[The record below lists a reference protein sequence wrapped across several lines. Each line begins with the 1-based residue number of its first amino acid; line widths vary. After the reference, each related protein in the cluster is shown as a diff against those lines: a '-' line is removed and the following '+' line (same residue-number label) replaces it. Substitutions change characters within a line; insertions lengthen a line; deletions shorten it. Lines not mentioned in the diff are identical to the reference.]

1 MKVLFFAHLREL
13 SGLAEAELAEDAV
26 DAGRLWEILLERW
39 PALAGARSQ
48 VRLARNGVY
57 VSPDERFLAGDEIAL
72 IPPVS
77 GG

>member
-1 MKVLFFAHLREL
+1 MKVLFFAHLREMT
-13 SGLAEAELAEDAV
+13 GVAEAEIPDEAADAE
-26 DAGRLWEILLERW
+26 RLWGFLLEKW
-39 PALAGARSQ
+39 PALAGARAQ

-57 VSPDERFLAGDEIAL
+57 AARDERFHPGDEIAL

>member
-1 MKVLFFAHLREL
+1 MKILFFAHLREL
-13 SGLAEAELAEDAV
+13 TGLAEAELAEDAA
-26 DAGRLWEILLERW
+26 DTGRLWEILLENW

-57 VSPDERFLAGDEIAL
+57 AAPGERFHAGDEIAL